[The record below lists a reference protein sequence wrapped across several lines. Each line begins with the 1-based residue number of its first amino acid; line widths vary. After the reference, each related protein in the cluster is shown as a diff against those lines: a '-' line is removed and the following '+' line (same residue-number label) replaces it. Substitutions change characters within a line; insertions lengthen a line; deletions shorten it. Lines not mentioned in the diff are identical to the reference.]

1 MVGLNEFLTDS
12 FETLTDNE
20 KLRILSIYGDIFLSE
35 EIVTKDRVL
44 DQILSKIMIG
54 NFDLKNGH
62 SLLMLC

>member
-1 MVGLNEFLTDS
+1 MVGLNEFFTDY

-35 EIVTKDRVL
+35 ETVSKDRVL